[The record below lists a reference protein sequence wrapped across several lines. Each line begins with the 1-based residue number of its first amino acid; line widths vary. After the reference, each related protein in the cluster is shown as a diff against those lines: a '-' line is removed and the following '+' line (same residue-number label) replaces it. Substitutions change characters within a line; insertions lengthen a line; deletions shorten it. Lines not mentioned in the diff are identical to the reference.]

1 MIVNNDDDDNDNHC
15 QGDIITMK
23 IMTKNP
29 ANQASETWMIMI
41 IFFLK
46 MSIKN
51 HSIEKVKS
59 SPDSNGHSE
68 NSNANVALQ

>member
-29 ANQASETWMIMI
+29 ANQARVS
-41 IFFLK
+41 
-46 MSIKN
+46 
-51 HSIEKVKS
+51 
-59 SPDSNGHSE
+59 
-68 NSNANVALQ
+68 